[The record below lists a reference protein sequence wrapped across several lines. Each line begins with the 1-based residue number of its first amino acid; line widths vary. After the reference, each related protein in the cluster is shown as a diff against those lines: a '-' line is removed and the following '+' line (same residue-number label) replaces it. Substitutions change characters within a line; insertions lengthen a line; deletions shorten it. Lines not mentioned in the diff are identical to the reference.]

1 MLAKLIEQK
10 NTHVDQL
17 SKQFDRW
24 LFEDR
29 GRQVRG
35 IEYFLNK
42 RSEITDQLII
52 SASSEVGINKIND
65 FGIFAVGGYGRNE
78 LHPFSDIDLLL
89 LSESELSSANEKKIQ
104 LFISLL
110 WDLGMEVGHSVRTV
124 KQSKDQARKDIYTM
138 TNMLELSLIHI

>member
-10 NTHVDQL
+10 NTDVNQL

-52 SASSEVGINKIND
+52 SASSEVGINEIND

-89 LSESELSSANEKKIQ
+89 L
-104 LFISLL
+104 
-110 WDLGMEVGHSVRTV
+110 
-124 KQSKDQARKDIYTM
+124 
-138 TNMLELSLIHI
+138 

>member
-1 MLAKLIEQK
+1 MLAKLIEEK
-10 NTHVDQL
+10 NTDVNQL

-52 SASSEVGINKIND
+52 SASGEVGINKIND
-65 FGIFAVGGYGRNE
+65 FGIFDVGG
-78 LHPFSDIDLLL
+78 
-89 LSESELSSANEKKIQ
+89 
-104 LFISLL
+104 
-110 WDLGMEVGHSVRTV
+110 
-124 KQSKDQARKDIYTM
+124 
-138 TNMLELSLIHI
+138 

>member
-10 NTHVDQL
+10 NTDVNQL

-52 SASSEVGINKIND
+52 SAS
-65 FGIFAVGGYGRNE
+65 R
-78 LHPFSDIDLLL
+78 
-89 LSESELSSANEKKIQ
+89 
-104 LFISLL
+104 
-110 WDLGMEVGHSVRTV
+110 
-124 KQSKDQARKDIYTM
+124 
-138 TNMLELSLIHI
+138 